1 MSRHSHDR
9 FERATAIG
17 SQRLLGTARN
27 EDGDESVRD
36 GSIRMPSRAGTGKAP
51 EVEHQRD
58 PAPVPQ
64 VGIRPVDS
72 RDCLFTAVISRLICS
87 HLCPLLGSSLGPDQA
102 CRQNFVPSYWVQG
115 LEISSEP
122 TTTRLP
128 RCCRDCQRVDSIS
141 RSLQAASHSELAPI
155 TWTVVPSA
163 TCLPPLPS
171 PPASPHRRFSF
182 ANAYYVL
189 VEGTDSPR

>member
-115 LEISSEP
+115 LRGTSTLTTRSSRSPDDKGHIRTYLEISSEP

-141 RSLQAASHSELAPI
+141 RSLQAAF
-155 TWTVVPSA
+155 
-163 TCLPPLPS
+163 
-171 PPASPHRRFSF
+171 ASSFSI
-182 ANAYYVL
+182 A
-189 VEGTDSPR
+189 GDS